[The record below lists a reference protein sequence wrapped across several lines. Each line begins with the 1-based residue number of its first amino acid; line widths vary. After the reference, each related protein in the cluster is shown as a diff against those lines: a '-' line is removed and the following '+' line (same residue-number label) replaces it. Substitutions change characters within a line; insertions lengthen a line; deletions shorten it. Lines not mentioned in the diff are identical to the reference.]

1 MSELLE
7 TFPAT
12 EIPPLLPLLVIIFCD
27 IVMHLSELY
36 VVHLTFQRYKRDRFI
51 LM

>member
-12 EIPPLLPLLVIIFCD
+12 EIPPQLPLLVIIFCD

-36 VVHLTFQRYKRDRFI
+36 VVHLTFQRYKRDCFI